1 MLLLFTSDID
11 YFAPSYCRP
20 FTILKAGPTRVEQTA
35 PFNFE
40 VTVVFA
46 RAASDSLFSASS
58 YLQAPFTIL
67 KAGPTRVEQNA
78 PFNFEVTVVF
88 MSSVTAARIVDNLP
102 PGLWPTGTATWTAIS
117 NNGVPSGSECG
128 LLCVFH
134 NSHSMWWPAVR
145 T

>member
-1 MLLLFTSDID
+1 MRPSTLRSPWCSHVLLLI
-11 YFAPSYCRP
+11 AC
-20 FTILKAGPTRVEQTA
+20 
-35 PFNFE
+35 
-40 VTVVFA
+40 
-46 RAASDSLFSASS
+46 SLLHL

>member
-1 MLLLFTSDID
+1 MTPDHEQPDGASVL
-11 YFAPSYCRP
+11 PSGGVP
-20 FTILKAGPTRVEQTA
+20 EANDFLIVTGMSGAGR
-35 PFNFE
+35 
-40 VTVVFA
+40 
-46 RAASDSLFSASS
+46 S
-58 YLQAPFTIL
+58 
-67 KAGPTRVEQNA
+67 
-78 PFNFEVTVVF
+78 
-88 MSSVTAARIVDNLP
+88 TAANVIEDRGWFIVDNLP